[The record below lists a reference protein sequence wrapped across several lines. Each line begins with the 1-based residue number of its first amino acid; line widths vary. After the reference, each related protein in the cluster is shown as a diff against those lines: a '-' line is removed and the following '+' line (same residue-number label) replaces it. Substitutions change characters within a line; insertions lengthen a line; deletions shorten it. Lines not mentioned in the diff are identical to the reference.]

1 MSRSPTGCASS
12 CAWSAAAAVA
22 WAITGAAAMAAGPAP
37 ADAPPALPAGPAAS
51 APATDWH
58 YRVVPGDTLYSIAN
72 SYLAP
77 GSGWQ
82 RLQRLNRVADPKRL
96 EPGRLL
102 RLPVAWLR
110 AEATVASVAFL
121 SGSAQRERT
130 GERIALV
137 VGDTLQPGDL
147 LRTEADANLTL
158 RLADSTRVL
167 VSGGSQLRMDALL
180 VFGHSGV
187 TRSQLSL
194 EQGEAESRVNPQRT
208 PGSAYDIR
216 TPVLTLGVRGTEFRV
231 RTAAG
236 STAAEVTEGR
246 VAASVGRK
254 PVATIGDGFGMVA
267 GGTGAT
273 PVRPLLPAPGLSTL
287 PARYERVPLRFS
299 WPALAGAAGYRAQ
312 VFADASLNQRL
323 LDGDFAEPAAQ
334 WADLPDGRYLL
345 QVRARDPQGLEG
357 RSAQLAFTLKARPE
371 PPFTTAPRD
380 EGHAYGERVE
390 FSWTKAAAAQRYHLQ
405 VADDARFESVRIDRG
420 DVSGERL
427 GLALPPGRY
436 HWRIASIAAGDD
448 AGPFS
453 DASSFELRETP
464 PPVALEPPRDEG
476 ERLVFRWRARSSD
489 DAYDVQ
495 VATDPGFTQLV
506 LERRENLP
514 ELVLPRPAPGR
525 YYLRVRTQQADGF
538 TGPWGATQ
546 QFDVPRSLWWWLLP
560 GAAVLLLL

>member
-1 MSRSPTGCASS
+1 MSRSPAGSAMRD
-12 CAWSAAAAVA
+12 ARGVAAAIGLAMLLCA
-22 WAITGAAAMAAGPAP
+22 GTAQAAEADPAAA
-37 ADAPPALPAGPAAS
+37 
-51 APATDWH
+51 DWL
-58 YRVVPGDTLYSIAN
+58 YRVVPGDTLYSLAN

-77 GSGWQ
+77 GAGWQ
-82 RLQRLNRVADPKRL
+82 RLQRLNQVADPKRL
-96 EPGRLL
+96 EPGRQL
-102 RLPVAWLR
+102 RMPLAWLR
-110 AEATVASVAFL
+110 AEAAVASVAFL
-121 SGSAQRERT
+121 SGGAQRERA

-147 LRTEADANLTL
+147 LRTEPDASLTL

-167 VSGGSQLRMDALL
+167 LSGGSQLRMDSLL

-187 TRSQLSL
+187 TRSQLTL
-194 EQGEAESRVNPQRT
+194 DQGEAESRVNPQHTR
-208 PGSAYDIR
+208 GSAYDIR

-231 RTAAG
+231 RVAAG

-246 VAASVGRK
+246 IAASSGRK

-267 GGTGAT
+267 GAAGAT
-273 PVRPLLPAPGLSTL
+273 PVKPLPPAPGLSTL
-287 PARYERVPLRFS
+287 PTRYERVPLRFS

-312 VFADASLNQRL
+312 VFADESLNQRL
-323 LDGDFAEPAAQ
+323 LDGSFTEPAAQ

-345 QVRARDPQGLEG
+345 QVRARDAQGLEG

-371 PPFTTAPRD
+371 PPFTTEPRD

-405 VADDARFESVRIDRG
+405 VADDARFETVRIDRA
-420 DVSGERL
+420 DVSGEQL

-436 HWRIASIAAGDD
+436 HWRIASIATGDD
-448 AGPFS
+448 HGPFS

-464 PPVALEPPRDEG
+464 PPATLAPPKAEG
-476 ERLVFRWRARSSD
+476 GQLVFRWRARSSD

-495 VATDPGFTQLV
+495 VATDADFTQLV
-506 LERRENLP
+506 LERREDLP
-514 ELVLPRPAPGR
+514 ELALPRPAPGR
-525 YYLRVRTQQADGF
+525 YWLRVRTQQADGF

>member
-1 MSRSPTGCASS
+1 MSRSPTGCAWS
-12 CAWSAAAAVA
+12 CAWSAAAALVCAGA
-22 WAITGAAAMAAGPAP
+22 WAADEQPAAATPAAS
-37 ADAPPALPAGPAAS
+37 PAAS

-58 YRVVPGDTLYSIAN
+58 YRVVRGDTLYSIAN

-96 EPGRLL
+96 EPGRQL

-121 SGSAQRERT
+121 SGSAQRERA

-147 LRTEADANLTL
+147 LRTEPEANLTL

-167 VSGGSQLRMDALL
+167 VSGGSQLRMDSLL
-180 VFGHSGV
+180 VFGQSGV
-187 TRSQLSL
+187 THSQLSL

-208 PGSAYDIR
+208 PGSSFDVR

-267 GGTGAT
+267 GGAGAT
-273 PVRPLLPAPGLSTL
+273 PVRPLPAAPGLSTL
-287 PARYERVPLRFS
+287 PTRYERVPLRFS
-299 WPALAGAAGYRAQ
+299 WPALPGAAGYRAQ
-312 VFADASLNQRL
+312 VFADATLNQRL
-323 LDGDFAEPAAQ
+323 LDGEFAEPAAQ

-357 RSAQLAFTLKARPE
+357 RSGQLVFTLKARPE
-371 PPFTTAPRD
+371 PPFMTTPRD

-405 VADDARFESVRIDRG
+405 VADDARFETVRVDRG
-420 DVSGERL
+420 DVGGERL
-427 GLALPPGRY
+427 ALALPPGRY

-448 AGPFS
+448 HGPFS

-495 VATDPGFTQLV
+495 VASDPAFTQLV

>member
-1 MSRSPTGCASS
+1 MSRSPAGSAMRDARGVAAAIACLMLLCAGAGHAAEPAAPAES
-12 CAWSAAAAVA
+12 ASAATA
-22 WAITGAAAMAAGPAP
+22 
-37 ADAPPALPAGPAAS
+37 
-51 APATDWH
+51 APATDWV

-77 GSGWQ
+77 GAGWQ
-82 RLQRLNRVADPKRL
+82 RLQRLNQVSDPKRL
-96 EPGRLL
+96 EPGRQL

-110 AEATVASVAFL
+110 AEATVANVAFL
-121 SGSAQRERT
+121 SGKAQRERA
-130 GERIALV
+130 GERITLV
-137 VGDTLQPGDL
+137 IGDTLQPGDL
-147 LRTEADANLTL
+147 LTTEPDANLTL

-167 VSGGSQLRMDALL
+167 VSGGSQLRMDSLL

-187 TRSQLSL
+187 TRTQLSL

-208 PGSAYDIR
+208 RGSAYDIR

-254 PVATIGDGFGMVA
+254 PVATIADGFGMVA
-267 GGTGAT
+267 GGAGAT
-273 PVRPLLPAPGLSTL
+273 PVRPLPPAPGLSTL
-287 PARYERVPLRFS
+287 PTRYERVPLRFS

-312 VFADASLNQRL
+312 VFADETLNQRL
-323 LDGDFAEPAAQ
+323 LDGEFTEPAAQ

-345 QVRARDPQGLEG
+345 QVRARDAQGLEG
-357 RSAQLAFTLKARPE
+357 RSSQLAFTLKARPE
-371 PPFTTAPRD
+371 PPFTTEPRD

-390 FSWTKAAAAQRYHLQ
+390 FSWTKATAAQRYHLQ
-405 VADDARFESVRIDRG
+405 VADDARFETVRVDRA

-436 HWRIASIAAGDD
+436 HWRIASIATGDD
-448 AGPFS
+448 PGPFS

-464 PPVALEPPRDEG
+464 PPVALEAPKAEG
-476 ERLVFRWRARSSD
+476 GQLVFRWRARSSD

-495 VATDPGFTQLV
+495 VATDAAFTQLV

-514 ELVLPRPAPGR
+514 ELVMPRPAPGR
-525 YYLRVRTQQADGF
+525 YFLRVRTQQADGF

>member
-1 MSRSPTGCASS
+1 MSRSLKE
-12 CAWSAAAAVA
+12 SAICGARRAATVFA
-22 WAITGAAAMAAGPAP
+22 WAALIGPAP
-37 ADAPPALPAGPAAS
+37 CHAADDPE
-51 APATDWH
+51 WH
-58 YRVVPGDTLYSIAN
+58 YRVVAGDTLYSISN
-72 SYLAP
+72 SYLAS

-96 EPGRLL
+96 EPGRDL
-102 RLPVAWLR
+102 RMPVAWLR

-121 SGSAQRERT
+121 SGGAQRERA
-130 GERIALV
+130 GARSALA

-147 LRTEADANLTL
+147 LRTEPDANLTL

-167 VSGGSQLRMDALL
+167 VSGGSQLRMESLL

-194 EQGEAESRVNPQRT
+194 DEGEAESRVNPQHTR
-208 PGSAYDIR
+208 GSAYDIR

-231 RTAAG
+231 RVGADR
-236 STAAEVTEGR
+236 TAAEVTEGR

-254 PVATIGDGFGMVA
+254 PVATIADGFGMVA
-267 GGTGAT
+267 GATGAT
-273 PVRPLLPAPGLSTL
+273 PVKPLPPAPGLSTMPGL
-287 PARYERVPLRFS
+287 YERLPLHFS

-312 VFADASLNQRL
+312 VFVDESLNQRV
-323 LDGDFAEPAAQ
+323 LDGSFDEPVAQ

-345 QVRARDPQGLEG
+345 QVRARDAQGLEG
-357 RSAQLAFTLKARPE
+357 RSSQRAFTLKARPE
-371 PPFTTAPRD
+371 PPFTTVPRD
-380 EGHAYGERVE
+380 DGHAYGERVE
-390 FSWTKAAAAQRYHLQ
+390 FGWTRAAAAERYHLQ
-405 VADDARFESVRIDRG
+405 VADDARFESVRIDRR
-420 DVSGERL
+420 DVSGEQL

-448 AGPFS
+448 HGPFS
-453 DASSFELRETP
+453 DASQFELRETP
-464 PPVALEPPRDEG
+464 PPVALEAPKAEG
-476 ERLVFRWRARSSD
+476 DRLVFRWRARSSD
-489 DAYDVQ
+489 EAYDVQ
-495 VATDPGFTQLV
+495 VATDAAFTQLV

-514 ELVLPRPAPGR
+514 ELAMPRPAPGR

>member
-1 MSRSPTGCASS
+1 
-12 CAWSAAAAVA
+12 
-22 WAITGAAAMAAGPAP
+22 
-37 ADAPPALPAGPAAS
+37 
-51 APATDWH
+51 
-58 YRVVPGDTLYSIAN
+58 
-72 SYLAP
+72 
-77 GSGWQ
+77 
-82 RLQRLNRVADPKRL
+82 
-96 EPGRLL
+96 
-102 RLPVAWLR
+102 
-110 AEATVASVAFL
+110 
-121 SGSAQRERT
+121 
-130 GERIALV
+130 
-137 VGDTLQPGDL
+137 
-147 LRTEADANLTL
+147 
-158 RLADSTRVL
+158 
-167 VSGGSQLRMDALL
+167 

-208 PGSAYDIR
+208 RGSAYDIR

-267 GGTGAT
+267 GGAGAS
-273 PVRPLLPAPGLSTL
+273 PVRPLPPAPGLSTL
-287 PARYERVPLRFS
+287 PTRYERVPLRFS
-299 WPALAGAAGYRAQ
+299 WPALPGAAGYRAQ
-312 VFADASLNQRL
+312 VFADAALNQRL
-323 LDGDFAEPAAQ
+323 LDGEFTEPAAQ

-345 QVRARDPQGLEG
+345 LVRARDPQGLEG
-357 RSAQLAFTLKARPE
+357 RDAQLAFTLKARPE
-371 PPFTTAPRD
+371 PPFTTQPRD
-380 EGHAYGERVE
+380 EGQAYGEQLE

-405 VADDARFESVRIDRG
+405 VADDARFETVRVDRN
-420 DVSGERL
+420 DVGGERL

-448 AGPFS
+448 HGPFS

-464 PPVALEPPRDEG
+464 PPVALAPPRDEG

-489 DAYDVQ
+489 DTYDVQ
-495 VATDPGFTQLV
+495 VATDAAFTQLV

-538 TGPWGATQ
+538 TGAWGATQ

>member
-1 MSRSPTGCASS
+1 MSRSPAGNAMR
-12 CAWSAAAAVA
+12 SARGAVA
-22 WAITGAAAMAAGPAP
+22 ALAWGTACAGAMAA
-37 ADAPPALPAGPAAS
+37 DLAPPAAAAS

-77 GSGWQ
+77 GSGWH

-96 EPGRLL
+96 EPGRQL

-121 SGSAQRERT
+121 SGGAQRERA
-130 GERIALV
+130 GQRIALV

-167 VSGGSQLRMDALL
+167 VSGGSQLRMDSLL

-267 GGTGAT
+267 GGAGAS
-273 PVRPLLPAPGLSTL
+273 PVRPLPPAPGLSTL
-287 PARYERVPLRFS
+287 PTRYERVPLRFS
-299 WPALAGAAGYRAQ
+299 WPAPPGAAGYRAQ
-312 VFADASLNQRL
+312 VFADEALNQRL
-323 LDGDFAEPAAQ
+323 LDGEFTEPAAQ

-357 RSAQLAFTLKARPE
+357 RSGQLAFTLKARPE
-371 PPFTTAPRD
+371 PPFTTQPRD

-390 FSWTKAAAAQRYHLQ
+390 FNWTKAAAAQRYHLQ
-405 VADDARFESVRIDRG
+405 VADDARFETVRIDRR
-420 DVSGERL
+420 DVGSERL
-427 GLALPPGRY
+427 ALALPPGRY

-448 AGPFS
+448 HGPFS

-464 PPVALEPPRDEG
+464 PPVALEAPRDEG

-489 DAYDVQ
+489 DTYDVQ
-495 VATDPGFTQLV
+495 VATDPAFTQLV

-538 TGPWGATQ
+538 TGAWGATQ